1 MGYCWL
7 IWDWNGTL
15 LDDAWLSVE
24 VMSQLRLSRGL
35 APIDGQQYQELFGF
49 PLQDYCVRL
58 GFASGDFKT
67 LSAEFSQRYEA
78 RRLECQLQ
86 SGALPLLESLRQAGM
101 GQAVLSAYQQSLL
114 TQIVVH
120 YGLQP
125 YFAAVAGLDNPYAEG
140 KAARGRRLLEEL
152 GWDRS
157 QVLLVGDTD
166 HDHEVA
172 QALGVDCAL
181 FPSGHQHPR
190 RLRECGV
197 PLVQRLEEV
206 RDLLDLESGRRR

>member
-1 MGYCWL
+1 MKSGYCQL

-15 LDDAWLSVE
+15 LDDSWLSTE
-24 VMSQLRLSRGL
+24 VMSQLRQNRGL
-35 APIDGQQYQELFGF
+35 PPIDGEQYQELFGF

-58 GFASGDFKT
+58 GFAPGDFAA
-67 LSAEFSQRYEA
+67 LSAEFSHLYEA
-78 RRLECQLQ
+78 RRLECNLQ
-86 SGALPLLESLRQAGM
+86 SGAERVLARVRAAEL

-114 TQIVVH
+114 TPIVGH
-120 YGLQP
+120 YGLQQH
-125 YFAAVAGLDNPYAEG
+125 FVAVAGLDNPYAEG

-152 GWDRS
+152 GWAPE

-172 QALGVDCAL
+172 QAMGVDCVL

-190 RLRECGV
+190 RLRACGAL
-197 PLVQRLEEV
+197 LVQGLEEV
-206 RDLLDLESGRRR
+206 LGLLDL

>member
-1 MGYCWL
+1 MGYRRL

-24 VMSQLRLSRGL
+24 VMCQLRQSRGL
-35 APIDGQQYQELFGF
+35 PPLDGQQYQELFGF
-49 PLQDYCVRL
+49 PLQEYCVRL
-58 GFASGDFKT
+58 GFAPGDFAA
-67 LSAEFSQRYEA
+67 LSAEFSYLYEA
-78 RRLECQLQ
+78 RRLECRLQ
-86 SGALPLLESLRQAGM
+86 PGAAQVLEAVAQAGL

-125 YFAAVAGLDNPYAEG
+125 HFAVVAGLDNPYAEG

-152 GWDRS
+152 GWEPDE
-157 QVLLVGDTD
+157 VLLVGDTD

-172 QALGVDCAL
+172 QALGVGCVL

-190 RLRECGV
+190 RLQERGAG
-197 PLVQRLEEV
+197 LVRKLDEV
-206 RDLLDLESGRRR
+206 LGLLDF